1 LGLKPVSADIRT
13 GIYSRARIS
22 PGKSLARPETGR
34 AFLAAPADFRR
45 QRPPCPA
52 AGRAQAFS
60 TRTSLCRHSN
70 QSLSATGNSAG
81 KKFGETRDWAGIFGD
96 LPDSGRQ
103 RPRYLASPAAKPPKV
118 KDYSDDARKPELR
131 RTAWWSWQDSNQ
143 HPNDY
148 AWRWMSRFA
157 DTQRQCASPST

>member
-1 LGLKPVSADIRT
+1 MEEVT
-13 GIYSRARIS
+13 
-22 PGKSLARPETGR
+22 
-34 AFLAAPADFRR
+34 AAPAERR
-45 QRPPCPA
+45 HL
-52 AGRAQAFS
+52 G
-60 TRTSLCRHSN
+60 LE

-131 RTAWWSWQDSNQ
+131 RTAWW
-143 HPNDY
+143 
-148 AWRWMSRFA
+148 M
-157 DTQRQCASPST
+157 TQFVLMRLQQPIPC